1 MRGLLAGAL
10 AFLVLAVPANAALAP
25 GQIVVVDGRAF
36 GNCVP
41 GCGGLITV
49 DPATGA
55 ESELS
60 ANTMPINA
68 SSQLF
73 SAPFA
78 LAFDAA
84 GNIISISTF
93 GMGGSCNHGCG
104 GVLKVDPTTGQE
116 SLVSSN
122 AMAINASNQYF
133 SEPTGVTAD
142 GAGDI

>member
-1 MRGLLAGAL
+1 LMRWVLAGAL
-10 AFLVLAVPANAALAP
+10 AFLVLVAPASAALAP
-25 GQIVVVDGRAF
+25 GQIVVVDGQAY
-36 GNCVP
+36 GGCIP

-60 ANTMPINA
+60 ANAMPINS

-84 GNIISISTF
+84 GDIISISTF
-93 GMGGSCNHGCG
+93 GMGGSCSHGSG
-104 GVLKVDPTTGQE
+104 GVLKVDPNTGK
-116 SLVSSN
+116 
-122 AMAINASNQYF
+122 A
-133 SEPTGVTAD
+133 
-142 GAGDI
+142 

>member
-1 MRGLLAGAL
+1 MRGFLAGMLAL
-10 AFLVLAVPANAALAP
+10 LWLAAPASATLTP
-25 GQIVVVDGRAF
+25 GQIVVVDGKAF
-36 GNCVP
+36 GNCLQ

-49 DPATGA
+49 DPNTAA

-60 ANTMPINA
+60 ANTMPINS

-104 GVLKVDPTTGQE
+104 GVLKVDPKTGKE
-116 SLVSSN
+116 TPVSSTARPTN
-122 AMAINASNQYF
+122 A
-133 SEPTGVTAD
+133 
-142 GAGDI
+142 